1 MKKTEYNF
9 DEERA
14 ILTGMLVDDIVLGR
28 ISAQYKKKLFKN
40 AYSNTIADWCVEYYQ
55 KYEKAPGKKI
65 QNIFEIRSVDI
76 RDKSRITLIGNFL
89 ESLSNEYKK
98 LKRESNSDFTIDS
111 ATKYFNRVS
120 LENLSENIQAC
131 VDNGKPEKAIER
143 IKNFGAIEL
152 GVGKC
157 IEVFRDW
164 DAIKSAFQY
173 NHEPL
178 IKYHHGLGKFFGDRL
193 ERDGFIV
200 FMGPEKR
207 GKTFW
212 LLDSAFRAVLQ
223 RRKVAFFE
231 VGDLSEHQIMRRFM
245 VRVSK
250 NPEKSGDVE
259 YPIMIVKKGKKG
271 AKARTTIK
279 HYPKKLDEYMAMK
292 ACKKIKNNLRLSV
305 HYNDTLSVDG
315 ISNILKSW
323 YHDSGWIPDIIVI
336 DYADI
341 LNMDMYGADERE
353 RTNKTWQQLRRMSQE
368 YHCLVL
374 TATQSNSAAYSTK
387 TIGQEN
393 FSTDKR
399 KHAHVTGMVG
409 LNQTPEEKEQGL
421 MRLNWIELREGNY
434 SPRQCC
440 HVATCFPL
448 ANMAVKSIF

>member
-1 MKKTEYNF
+1 MKQTEYNF
-9 DEERA
+9 DEERT
-14 ILTGMLVDDIVLGR
+14 ILIGMLVDDIVLGR
-28 ISAQYKKKLFKN
+28 ISEQYKKKLFKN
-40 AYSNTIADWCVEYYQ
+40 SFSNTIADWCVKYYQ
-55 KYEKAPGKKI
+55 KYEKAPGKNI
-65 QNIFEIRSVDI
+65 QSIFETWAVDA
-76 RDKSRITLIGNFL
+76 RDKPRITLIGNFL
-89 ESLSNEYKK
+89 ESLSSEYKK
-98 LKRESNSDFTIDS
+98 LKRESNSDFIIDT
-111 ATKYFNRVS
+111 AAQYFNRVS
-120 LENLSENIQAC
+120 LESLSENIQAC
-131 VDNGKPEKAIER
+131 VDNGRPEKAIEK
-143 IKNFGAIEL
+143 IKNFGQIEL

-164 DAIKSAFQY
+164 DAIKSAFRY

-200 FMGPEKR
+200 YMGPEKR

-223 RRKVAFFE
+223 KRKVAFFE

-250 NPEKSGDVE
+250 NPEKYGKIL
-259 YPIMIVKKGKKG
+259 YPVKITKEEKK
-271 AKARTTIK
+271 KPRILHTTK
-279 HYPKKLDEYMAMK
+279 VYSKKLDEYMAWK

-323 YHDSGWIPDIIVI
+323 YRDSGWIPDIIVI

-374 TATQSNSAAYSTK
+374 TATQSNSAAYSAE

-399 KHAHVTGMVG
+399 KHAHVTGMIG
-409 LNQTPEEKEQGL
+409 LNQTPKEKEQGL

-440 HVATCFPL
+440 YVATCFPL